1 MTHKRN
7 TSGLARAAKDRRE
20 LTIKRVEEA
29 IKLLIKEQKPINF
42 NSISTLSKVGKPWL
56 YKEDSVRKKL
66 KP

>member
-56 YKEDSVRKKL
+56 YKEDSVRKKN
-66 KP
+66 